1 MTREVVKERGKP
13 AEERDTPLQLRV
25 GERIRHARRQ
35 RGLSLAELG
44 NEALSRS
51 FLSLVERGRTRI
63 SLRALELVAE
73 RLELPLGYFVDEQ
86 PDLSAF
92 DPARVDHVKAAV
104 AYSRLLASRGDMAEA
119 WRYALWAAE
128 ANARGLEQTSM

>member
-1 MTREVVKERGKP
+1 MAREVVKERGKP
-13 AEERDTPLQLRV
+13 GEERDKPLQLRV
-25 GERIRHARRQ
+25 GERIRLARRQ

-63 SLRALELVAE
+63 SLRALELVAD

-92 DPARVDHVKAAV
+92 DPARVDHVKAAI
-104 AYSRLLASRGDMAEA
+104 AYSRLQAARGNLLEA

-128 ANARGLEQTSM
+128 AKA

>member
-1 MTREVVKERGKP
+1 MVLEVQQRRAP
-13 AEERDTPLQLRV
+13 AEENDTPLQQRV

-35 RGLSLAELG
+35 RGQSLAELG
-44 NEALSRS
+44 NDVLSRS
-51 FLSLVERGRTRI
+51 FLSLVERGRSRI
-63 SLRALELVAE
+63 SLRALELVAD

-104 AYSRLLASRGDMAEA
+104 AYSRLLASRGESAEA

-128 ANARGLEQTSM
+128 ANLRQLAQTSE